1 MLRLEMHNGPQ
12 EEALH
17 QEEASGG
24 KTPAR
29 VFASPVRIF
38 LITLLAI
45 FLGEAFVMFLL
56 RLLPPLTPGHE
67 AFVDS
72 LMLVFIVF
80 PVMVFFVLKPMRLHV
95 AERKRVEEKLRTLS
109 ITDELTGLLNR
120 RGFFVL
126 AEQQLSIAH
135 RHRKK
140 MVLMYADLDNLK
152 EINDS
157 SGHRTGDRVI
167 AETAAFLKENF
178 RRSDITARMGGD
190 EFVIMQ
196 VEDSDADALGT
207 RLEEAFDREVGARYR
222 KYRLSISTGSAT
234 YEPESPR
241 SLDDLLAAADA
252 AMYENKLQKAGS
264 PPD

>member
-12 EEALH
+12 EEALP

-140 MVLMYADLDNLK
+140 MVL
-152 EINDS
+152 
-157 SGHRTGDRVI
+157 
-167 AETAAFLKENF
+167 ETAAFLKENF

-252 AMYENKLQKAGS
+252 AIYENKLQKAGS